1 MRYLVARYA
10 QRAMET
16 SYRIY
21 VTDSLRDIPQMT
33 YMSVRWADAVGLTGR
48 EVDNRT
54 AEELVDD
61 FLERFRGNEWTEE

>member
-1 MRYLVARYA
+1 MHYLVARYE
-10 QRAMET
+10 QKTMET

-33 YMSVRWADAVGLTGR
+33 YMSIRWADAVGLTGR

-54 AEELVDD
+54 AEEIVDD

>member
-1 MRYLVARYA
+1 
-10 QRAMET
+10 MET

>member
-1 MRYLVARYA
+1 
-10 QRAMET
+10 MET

-33 YMSVRWADAVGLTGR
+33 YMSIRWADAVGLTGR
-48 EVDNRT
+48 EVNNRT

-61 FLERFRGNEWTEE
+61 FLERFRGNEWTED

>member
-10 QRAMET
+10 EKTMET

-33 YMSVRWADAVGLTGR
+33 YMSIRWADAVGLTGR
-48 EVDNRT
+48 EVNNRT

>member
-1 MRYLVARYA
+1 MARYE
-10 QRAMET
+10 QKAMET

-33 YMSVRWADAVGLTGR
+33 YMSIRWADAVGLTGR

>member
-1 MRYLVARYA
+1 
-10 QRAMET
+10 MET

-33 YMSVRWADAVGLTGR
+33 YMSIRWADAVGLTGR

-54 AEELVDD
+54 AEEIVDD

>member
-1 MRYLVARYA
+1 
-10 QRAMET
+10 MET

-21 VTDSLRDIPQMT
+21 VTCSLRDIPQMT
-33 YMSVRWADAVGLTGR
+33 YMSIRWADAVGLTGR
-48 EVDNRT
+48 EVNNRT

>member
-1 MRYLVARYA
+1 
-10 QRAMET
+10 MET

-33 YMSVRWADAVGLTGR
+33 YMSIRWADAVGLTGR
-48 EVDNRT
+48 EVNNRT

>member
-1 MRYLVARYA
+1 
-10 QRAMET
+10 MET

-33 YMSVRWADAVGLTGR
+33 YMSIRWADAVGLTGR
-48 EVDNRT
+48 EVDDRT
-54 AEELVDD
+54 AEEIVDD

>member
-1 MRYLVARYA
+1 
-10 QRAMET
+10 MET
-16 SYRIY
+16 SYRVY

-33 YMSVRWADAVGLTGR
+33 YMSIRWADAVGLTGR

>member
-1 MRYLVARYA
+1 
-10 QRAMET
+10 MET

-33 YMSVRWADAVGLTGR
+33 YMSIRWADAVGLTGR

>member
-1 MRYLVARYA
+1 
-10 QRAMET
+10 MET

-33 YMSVRWADAVGLTGR
+33 YMSIRWADAVGLTGR
-48 EVDNRT
+48 EVNNRT

-61 FLERFRGNEWTEE
+61 FLERFRGNEWTE